1 MIAFQGF
8 KKSKDSVFIVLDNE
22 GIDELIDYLN
32 FIKNSDSS
40 MHLNE
45 GNELVSNNDIDDDM
59 YYIPHVKL
67 INLDKLD
74 K

>member
-8 KKSKDSVFIVLDNE
+8 KDSKDSIFLVLDNE

-32 FIKNSDSS
+32 FIKNVDSS

-45 GNELVSNNDIDDDM
+45 GNELVSNDDIDDDM

-67 INLDKLD
+67 INLEK
-74 K
+74 